1 MLLAI
6 TIGTMSFKCGILS
19 LIVLLNSPVSGAL
32 GETLRVT
39 CSPQTLCALREST
52 VTLECSHSN
61 TTIRPQHSF
70 WFSPKQQAK
79 WRNEEDPEDLAL
91 DSDYAGRVRYKNN
104 RYRYSSILTLTISEL
119 RERDSGEYHLMIVT
133 ETGQK
138 YSSSTAVTLK
148 VSDLQ
153 MMMTSYNEP
162 QTERTLLCSTSCSLS
177 SQPAR
182 YSWYNNG
189 KRVAWTNEPQRVF
202 SLYRY
207 PGPGSYSC
215 SIEGHDQI
223 RSNALCVFGKN
234 CWNVTY
240 SDRRL
245 CALEGSSVD
254 FPCTYSYPRDQTVTK
269 TFWYY
274 YWPQNG
280 VTVDEHFAGRVDF
293 LRDEERNCTLRIRN
307 VRKSDSRK
315 YHFQFITDPAEKFT
329 GKPGV
334 ILNVTDLQVKVSP
347 TIPSEGQTVTLT
359 CISTCTLPN
368 NPTYIWYK
376 NRHPVTNKP
385 TKYNK
390 LYLESASTE
399 DVLQY
404 SCAIG
409 ALEGP
414 VSPEAPKGSEAP
426 EDAKENSVLKFIT
439 VASIFLAL
447 IFTTGLMWRWNM
459 IRRKGGAESEARV
472 QHLRDSP
479 RDPDTALSPTTLSS
493 DYDNLT
499 HVRSSSVEMYSSLNP
514 TMMVSDYDFLTVS
527 LHSVFLRVLL
537 VVVFGF
543 VSFSNVLLFSRMLL
557 ALLITQCCE
566 TCIVVMRL

>member
-1 MLLAI
+1 MLLKAI

-32 GETLRVT
+32 GETLRMT
-39 CSPQTLCALREST
+39 CSPQTICALQEST

-91 DSDYAGRVRYKNN
+91 DSDYAGRVRYTNN
-104 RYRYSSILTLTISEL
+104 RYSSILTLTISEL

-138 YSSSTAVTLK
+138 YSSSTAVTLT

-177 SQPAR
+177 SQPAPTPAPL
-182 YSWYNNG
+182 
-189 KRVAWTNEPQRVF
+189 KAM
-202 SLYRY
+202 
-207 PGPGSYSC
+207 
-215 SIEGHDQI
+215 I
-223 RSNALCVFGKN
+223 
-234 CWNVTY
+234 
-240 SDRRL
+240 
-245 CALEGSSVD
+245 
-254 FPCTYSYPRDQTVTK
+254 
-269 TFWYY
+269 
-274 YWPQNG
+274 
-280 VTVDEHFAGRVDF
+280 
-293 LRDEERNCTLRIRN
+293 
-307 VRKSDSRK
+307 KSDPMHCV
-315 YHFQFITDPAEKFT
+315 YLFITDPAEKFT

-347 TIPSEGQTVTLT
+347 TTPSEGQTVTLT
-359 CISTCTLPN
+359 CFSTCTLPN

-472 QHLRDSP
+472 QRVGDFPNDTYTVLKPTTMSLYYNTLTHLRDSP
-479 RDPDTALSPTTLSS
+479 RDPDTALSPTTLSL

-499 HVRSSSVEMYSSLNP
+499 HVRSSSGEMYSSLNP
-514 TMMVSDYDFLTVS
+514 TTMVSDYDTLT
-527 LHSVFLRVLL
+527 
-537 VVVFGF
+537 
-543 VSFSNVLLFSRMLL
+543 NVIGSPNNTML
-557 ALLITQCCE
+557 
-566 TCIVVMRL
+566 